1 LVIFPGPASAR
12 AFLSDGLLG
21 YLKRQFV
28 KSLRMPVHEE
38 FGRSSRIRLA
48 DEVSTGESL
57 GFFGNGG
64 PGCGAI

>member
-1 LVIFPGPASAR
+1 
-12 AFLSDGLLG
+12 
-21 YLKRQFV
+21 
-28 KSLRMPVHEE
+28 MPVHEE